1 MYLIKRKKLKGK
13 YKDELILNGFMMGA
27 KGKVF
32 TIKSYKVKNIII
44 YSVVL
49 AKPIVNSQV
58 AKKYDKLIKY
68 LTELLVS
75 DDDTGDAMREALN
88 QIEKF
93 RLIVK
98 NKYRDF
104 LEQKELE
111 FMSKQLV
118 KLKKIANQKLI
129 EIHNSYVEQ
138 MNNKRSR

>member
-44 YSVVL
+44 YSIVL

>member
-13 YKDELILNGFMMGA
+13 YKDELILNGFMMGT
-27 KGKVF
+27 KDKVF

-44 YSVVL
+44 YSVIL

-111 FMSKQLV
+111 FMSKQLM

>member
-111 FMSKQLV
+111 FMSKQLM

>member
-1 MYLIKRKKLKGK
+1 MYLIKNKKIKGSTK
-13 YKDELILNGFMMGA
+13 SELILNGFLMGT
-27 KGKVF
+27 KGRVF
-32 TIKSYKVKNIII
+32 SIKSHNVKNIVI
-44 YSVVL
+44 YSKVL
-49 AKPIVNSQV
+49 AGPIVSSQV

-93 RLIVK
+93 RLMIK

-111 FMSKQLV
+111 FMSKQLM
-118 KLKKIANQKLI
+118 KLKKIANQKLV
-129 EIHNSYVEQ
+129 EIQNSYLEQ
-138 MNNKRSR
+138 LNNKRSK

>member
-13 YKDELILNGFMMGA
+13 YKDELILNGFMMGT
-27 KGKVF
+27 KDKVF

-44 YSVVL
+44 YSIVL

>member
-98 NKYRDF
+98 N
-104 LEQKELE
+104 
-111 FMSKQLV
+111 
-118 KLKKIANQKLI
+118 
-129 EIHNSYVEQ
+129 
-138 MNNKRSR
+138 

>member
-1 MYLIKRKKLKGK
+1 MQ
-13 YKDELILNGFMMGA
+13 GFL
-27 KGKVF
+27 
-32 TIKSYKVKNIII
+32 
-44 YSVVL
+44 YSVIL

>member
-1 MYLIKRKKLKGK
+1 MYSVSEKKTKGKIIDTISINGFPMGSKDKVFKISNSKVRKIKITNKKLANPLVSK
-13 YKDELILNGFMMGA
+13 
-27 KGKVF
+27 KVM
-32 TIKSYKVKNIII
+32 KQYN
-44 YSVVL
+44 
-49 AKPIVNSQV
+49 
-58 AKKYDKLIKY
+58 KLIEY
-68 LTELLVS
+68 LTESLLDE
-75 DDDTGDAMREALN
+75 DDDGETCREALN

>member
-13 YKDELILNGFMMGA
+13 YKDELILNGFMMGT

-44 YSVVL
+44 YSVIL

>member
-1 MYLIKRKKLKGK
+1 MYLINRKKIKG
-13 YKDELILNGFMMGA
+13 DLENELILDGFMMGT
-27 KGKVF
+27 KGKVYSV
-32 TIKSYKVKNIII
+32 KSYKVRDIAV
-44 YSVVL
+44 YSSVL
-49 AKPIVNSQV
+49 AGPIVSIQV

-93 RLIVK
+93 RLMVK

-104 LEQKELE
+104 LEKNELE
-111 FMSKQLV
+111 FMSKQLT

-138 MNNKRSR
+138 YNNKRSK

>member
-13 YKDELILNGFMMGA
+13 YKDELILNGFMMGT

>member
-13 YKDELILNGFMMGA
+13 YKDELILNGFMMGT
-27 KGKVF
+27 KDKVF

-44 YSVVL
+44 YSVIL